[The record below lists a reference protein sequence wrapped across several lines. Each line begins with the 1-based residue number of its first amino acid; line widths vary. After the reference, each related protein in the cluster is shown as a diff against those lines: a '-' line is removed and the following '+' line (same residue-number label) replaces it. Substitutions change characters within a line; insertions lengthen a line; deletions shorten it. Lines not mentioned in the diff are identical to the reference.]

1 MISDISAISA
11 SGTTDYV
18 KAIAKAF
25 AITAKSDESNYGSG
39 CNRVYVFLTDG
50 AKPPATRTTLRSATR
65 APTRRLVTRR
75 RC

>member
-1 MISDISAISA
+1 MISDISAISD

-18 KAIAKAF
+18 KAITKAF

-39 CNRVYVFLTDG
+39 CNRIYVFLTDG
-50 AKPPATRTTLRSATR
+50 APARHPNNATRSATPR
-65 APTRRLVTRR
+65 NNATVTRR

>member
-1 MISDISAISA
+1 MISDISAISE

-18 KAIAKAF
+18 KAITKAF

-50 AKPPATRTTLRSATR
+50 ATARHPNNATQRDPRNNAT
-65 APTRRLVTRR
+65 VTRR